1 VRRLSTR
8 RRFSTSREIKNRKV
22 RRKNAKDATEGRN
35 DIIISVGTPSF
46 QSGEE
51 EMQFSRMPVN
61 AKSPTLGLGFLT
73 WNSGSSTWARTRDLR
88 INSPALYRLSYR
100 GTEMRIIGV
109 ECSAVK
115 RFVTF
120 QQ

>member
-51 EMQFSRMPVN
+51 EMQLSRMPKMQK
-61 AKSPTLGLGFLT
+61 AQPLG
-73 WNSGSSTWARTRDLR
+73 WA
-88 INSPALYRLSYR
+88 
-100 GTEMRIIGV
+100 
-109 ECSAVK
+109 
-115 RFVTF
+115 F
-120 QQ
+120 